1 MNARTHARTTKRKA
15 TLTPRRAT
23 TCAIALCVLLSLFH
37 ANVAAAQAPKPSSTP
52 RHITLEEAVQMALK
66 HNHVVRIAAYKVEEK
81 EHAKDAARSAYFPI
95 LRNDSG
101 LLQVTDTQFIGIPEG
116 SLSAVSGVSLP
127 EHSVVLNQGGK
138 TFITSGTSLTQ
149 PLTELLRVKPANDIA
164 AADLAASR
172 DRAHQTENEVAL
184 RVHQIYYRIL
194 ISQAHREATQS
205 KIKAAEDLNSERAA
219 QVKFGAVLEE
229 EAIESRAQSLEAR
242 QDLLATEL
250 QLSDLTMQLNDAIG
264 LPLAT
269 PLTLDAAVR
278 EVADTCPREECLRVA
293 LESHPEMAE
302 ARAEIE
308 KASAAVRLAK
318 REYIPNLEAFAR
330 YSYQDN
336 VPFLARNFGSFGVHF
351 GYDLFDG
358 GRRNAAIGEHKAQ
371 LAQAEENLAR
381 IKEEIA
387 LLVETAYNKLERT
400 REMVKVSE
408 ELLALRTESRRV
420 SAQQLQEGAALRSQ
434 ADAAAAHEL
443 DAKTLLLQSQ
453 LEYIQARD
461 EMIEAMGQTPE

>member
-1 MNARTHARTTKRKA
+1 MNSRAA
-15 TLTPRRAT
+15 TL
-23 TCAIALCVLLSLFH
+23 CALLLLSQAH
-37 ANVAAAQAPKPSSTP
+37 TVAAQEPKPPAS
-52 RHITLEEAVQMALK
+52 RRITLEEAVQLALK

-81 EHAKDAARSAYFPI
+81 EHAKDVARSAYFPV
-95 LRNDSG
+95 LRNDSN
-101 LLQVTDTQFIGIPEG
+101 LLQVTDTQFIGIPAG
-116 SLSAVSGVSLP
+116 SLGTVSGTSLP
-127 EHSVVLNQGGK
+127 ERSVILNQGGK

-149 PLTELLRVKPANDIA
+149 PLTELLKIKPANDIA
-164 AADLAASR
+164 TAELSASR

-184 RVHQIYYRIL
+184 RVHQLYYRIL
-194 ISQAHREATQS
+194 ISQAHREATEAR
-205 KIKAAEDLNSERAA
+205 IKASEDLKNERVA

-229 EAIESRAQSLEAR
+229 EAIESRAQSLEAK

-250 QLSDLTMQLNDAIG
+250 QLSDLIMQLDDAIG
-264 LPLAT
+264 LPLTTSLA
-269 PLTLDAAVR
+269 LDAGVR
-278 EVADTCPREECLRVA
+278 EVGATCEREECLRVA

-318 REYIPNLEAFAR
+318 RQYVPDVEAFAR

-336 VPFLARNFGSFGVHF
+336 VPFLARNFGTFGLYF

-358 GRRNAAIGEHKAQ
+358 GRRSAAVGEHQAQ
-371 LAQAEENLAR
+371 LAQAQENHAR
-381 IKEEIA
+381 IKEEIE
-387 LLVETAYNKLERT
+387 LRVQTAYNKLERT

-461 EMIEAMGQTPE
+461 EMTEAMGQTPE